1 MKIYILILLVI
12 CPISAICQN
21 VEKRIV
27 VYTDSVETPDYDK
40 TAKTYNIDTDAP
52 VGSLMSRLGKF
63 DVSYIDNSF
72 MTEGVKRCLRMALD
86 VWEDRLS
93 IDAPVH
99 IMLDASEDIDP
110 SLEIKTAVA
119 YAGNGKMRC
128 RGVCLPKQMKMKKT
142 IFMAQ

>member
-21 VEKRIV
+21 VEKEIV
-27 VYTDSVETPDYDK
+27 VYTDSVETPDYGK

-52 VGSLMSRLGKF
+52 IGSLMSRLGKF

-99 IMLDASEDIDP
+99 IMLDASED
-110 SLEIKTAVA
+110 
-119 YAGNGKMRC
+119 
-128 RGVCLPKQMKMKKT
+128 PKFRS
-142 IFMAQ
+142 ILV

>member
-1 MKIYILILLVI
+1 MSK
-12 CPISAICQN
+12 CG
-21 VEKRIV
+21 KGIV
-27 VYTDSVETPDYDK
+27 VYTDSVETPAYGN

-52 VGSLMSRLGKF
+52 VGSLSSRLGKF

-72 MTEGVKRCLRMALD
+72 MTDGVKRCLRMALD

-119 YAGNGKMRC
+119 YVGNGKMRC
-128 RGVCLPKQMKMKKT
+128 HGVCLPKQMKMKKT
-142 IFMAQ
+142 IFMA